1 VQAQVEVAK
10 TIAKENKGDLL
21 FVTINTDEDDHKRIM
36 EFFGIEVFFLF
47 QEWDILLFIL
57 TRNVLFRFFALI
69 GWRSQWRYGPG
80 TGYYRDFISPENMM
94 LMTRSFFKFLTP
106 NTIK

>member
-36 EFFGIEVFFLF
+36 EFFGIEVFFYF
-47 QEWDILLFIL
+47 KNETFYYSFL
-57 TRNVLFRFFALI
+57 TRKVLFR
-69 GWRSQWRYGPG
+69 
-80 TGYYRDFISPENMM
+80 
-94 LMTRSFFKFLTP
+94 
-106 NTIK
+106 